1 MSLVFFQL
9 KLDFQITISFCL
21 ENNAS
26 PRKYV
31 FKKKKKQGK
40 GKEVFIK
47 EMHLFLLRLIFL

>member
-9 KLDFQITISFCL
+9 KLDFQTTISFCL

-31 FKKKKKQGK
+31 LKKKKQGK

-47 EMHLFLLRLIFL
+47 EIHLFLLKSND